1 MRKLSEI
8 ELSILAAVL
17 QHSVANPKTTDAEK
31 SVLTEM
37 LTLIN
42 DLILKWDNAKGQK
55 LWGLSSNKTLVE
67 SPEFVADSNGSK
79 CVIKFALDKLSSVI
93 MTAVNAALTG
103 AAGAAPV
110 NATATQALTTEPAAA
125 EVMEPLPGTPEF
137 AEAMARE
144 RQLRKDGAKRTL
156 WGNPIPE

>member
-8 ELSILAAVL
+8 ELSILAAVF
-17 QHSVANPKTTDAEK
+17 QHSVENSKTTDAEK

-42 DLILKWDNAKGQK
+42 ELILKWDNAKGQK
-55 LWGLSSNKTLVE
+55 LWGLSGNKILVE
-67 SPEFVADSNGSK
+67 SPEFVADSNGSN

-93 MTAVNAALTG
+93 MTAVKAAITG
-103 AAGAAPV
+103 AAPAAPV
-110 NATATQALTTEPAAA
+110 TETATPALTTEPAAT
-125 EVMEPLPGTPEF
+125 EVVEPLPGTPEF